1 MSSKADE
8 ALIKA
13 LDKLSEISPEDLERL
28 VESLVEAKDAL
39 AQMARIAVKLKEA
52 GVLDVLETFLDSS
65 AEQFNAIARADI
77 MSMVANMMMAAWILG
92 QVPHAM
98 LVELGNKIP
107 SCTQAAKEEFDRIDR
122 KLGLMEMLNI
132 VRSPEFAAAL
142 KAMQRML
149 ACIKAK

>member
-13 LDKLSEISPEDLERL
+13 LDKLSQISPEDLERL

-39 AQMARIAVKLKEA
+39 TQMARIAAKLKET
-52 GVLDVLETFLDSS
+52 GMLDVLEAFLDSS

-92 QVPHAM
+92 QIPHAM
-98 LVELGNKIP
+98 LVELSNKIP
-107 SCTQAAKEEFDRIDR
+107 SCTQAAKEEFDKTDK